1 MYILKLEFQGK
12 EVKMGEKNLKE
23 NLEFISE
30 NKEHLL
36 KEHKNKFLLVFKKKL
51 VGSYDSYEQAAK
63 EGGAFIWGR
72 CRISCLS
79 FS

>member
-1 MYILKLEFQGK
+1 
-12 EVKMGEKNLKE
+12 MGEKNLKE

-51 VGSYDSYEQAAK
+51 AGSYDSYEQAAK
-63 EGGAFIWGR
+63 EGVRLFGVDAEFLVYHLVEEEPLNFVMEAI
-72 CRISCLS
+72 L
-79 FS
+79 